1 MSLVT
6 DQFTAAQPMLCAIS
20 HSHNHR
26 RVNAERDAAHP
37 LLHKV
42 TRMLGNSPY
51 SELRSAN
58 CEYHDGTV
66 VLNGQVS
73 SFYLKQLAQALV
85 ARVTPSS
92 RIRNQ
97 LQVVYPECKHP
108 RKPR

>member
-6 DQFTAAQPMLCAIS
+6 DQWITAQPVLS
-20 HSHNHR
+20 TLPHSRDHLRGDAN
-26 RVNAERDAAHP
+26 RDAAHP
-37 LLHKV
+37 LQHKV
-42 TRMLGNSPY
+42 ARVLGDSPY
-51 SELRSAN
+51 CELRWAD
-58 CEYHDGTV
+58 CEYYHGTV
-66 VLNGQVS
+66 VLKGQVS

-85 ARVTPSS
+85 ARVTPNS

>member
-6 DQFTAAQPMLCAIS
+6 DPLTAAQPVLCAIS
-20 HSHNHR
+20 HSHSHLR
-26 RVNAERDAAHP
+26 GDAERDATHP
-37 LLHKV
+37 LQHKV
-42 TRMLGNSPY
+42 ARMLGDSPY
-51 SELRSAN
+51 SELRWAD

-66 VLNGQVS
+66 VLKGQVS

-85 ARVTPSS
+85 ARVTPNS

-97 LQVVYPECKHP
+97 LQVVYPECRHP